1 MTHFIILPGSGG
13 SGPAHWQSRWE
24 NANPAMQRFQ
34 PSSWDLPDFTDWLA
48 ALEAAVIQA
57 PEPPVLVA
65 HSLSCL
71 LIAHWQKISQRP
83 VRAALLAGVP
93 DPKSAV
99 FPGYGMPFAG
109 IPVGRLRFAS
119 LVVTSTNDP
128 YGSPEYAEAR
138 AKQWGS
144 RFVVIGPA
152 GHINAESGLGDWQ
165 QGLDLLNGFVS
176 EVEAPDS
183 DGTAV
188 VRDR

>member
-24 NANPAMQRFQ
+24 RADPAMRRFQ

-48 ALEAAVIQA
+48 ALEAAVIVA

-83 VRAALLAGVP
+83 VKAALLVGVP
-93 DPKSAV
+93 DPASAV
-99 FPGYGMPFAG
+99 FPEYGMAFAS
-109 IPVGRLRFAS
+109 IPLGRLRFAS
-119 LVVTSTNDP
+119 LVVASTDDP
-128 YGSPEYAEAR
+128 YGSAEYAEAR

-144 RFVVIGPA
+144 RLAVIGPF
-152 GHINAESGLGDWQ
+152 GHINADSGLGDWPE
-165 QGLDLLNGFVS
+165 GLALLDGLVS
-176 EVEAPDS
+176 EA
-183 DGTAV
+183 
-188 VRDR
+188 